1 MICTICM
8 ESDVILDDIKVLE
21 CGHLLCCVCY
31 QKLIRNKCPF
41 CRNPISNK
49 VDGHY
54 NIDDSHLNIYY
65 INDDIQETHQYE
77 TVNVLYNSELDMY
90 DYIPNYPKK
99 KYIKKKKRRNK
110 KKGFTSNKNR
120 FYYQRRKKKF
130 KKGRNH
136 YINAY

>member
-1 MICTICM
+1 M
-8 ESDVILDDIKVLE
+8 ENNLISDDIKVLD
-21 CGHLLCCVCY
+21 CGHLLCCDCY
-31 QKLIRNKCPF
+31 DKLIRNKCPF
-41 CRNPISNK
+41 CRKPILNK
-49 VDGHY
+49 VDGYY
-54 NIDDSHLNIYY
+54 NIDDSHLNNDY
-65 INDDIQETHQYE
+65 INNYYNNDIPENQPYE